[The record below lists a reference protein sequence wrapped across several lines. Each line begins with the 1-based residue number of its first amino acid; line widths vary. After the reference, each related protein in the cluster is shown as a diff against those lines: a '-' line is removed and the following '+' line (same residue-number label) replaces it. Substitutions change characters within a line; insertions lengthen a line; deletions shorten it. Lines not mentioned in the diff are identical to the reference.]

1 MERER
6 YSQKEKM
13 EKAERGR
20 VAVAEMESGDSVKD
34 EGPDEGKRVAID
46 R

>member
-13 EKAERGR
+13 EGSRKNSG
-20 VAVAEMESGDSVKD
+20 VAEMESGDSIKGQMR
-34 EGPDEGKRVAID
+34 ENEWR
-46 R
+46 